1 MYCLT
6 LKLKIMNEE
15 IQDYLMDCS
24 TQRAGFAAI
33 ITGILSID
41 CTDAEAVS
49 IQVTAA
55 NMLMDVVGK
64 ASVKDPIQEKMLQV
78 ALDFAEKGL
87 AAETAKS
94 IINGGE

>member
-1 MYCLT
+1 M
-6 LKLKIMNEE
+6 
-15 IQDYLMDCS
+15 
-24 TQRAGFAAI
+24 
-33 ITGILSID
+33 
-41 CTDAEAVS
+41 
-49 IQVTAA
+49 QVTTA

-87 AAETAKS
+87 AAEIAKS

>member
-1 MYCLT
+1 
-6 LKLKIMNEE
+6 
-15 IQDYLMDCS
+15 MDCS

-33 ITGILSID
+33 ITGILSVD
-41 CTDAEAVS
+41 CTDDEA
-49 IQVTAA
+49 IAMQVTAA
-55 NMLMDVVGK
+55 NMLMEIVDR

-78 ALDFAEKGL
+78 ALEFAEKGL